1 MRVRDIRCLW
11 SYLNVHPVALIAPIS
26 VNIVVDARVAARGL
40 KMVITKVSESCKKR
54 PRTSAKDRKLMEG
67 IMELDT

>member
-11 SYLNVHPVALIAPIS
+11 SYLNVHPVVLIAPIS

-40 KMVITKVSESCKKR
+40 DMAGRHLKMGNHQG
-54 PRTSAKDRKLMEG
+54 LG
-67 IMELDT
+67 IL